1 MHLPLHRLL
10 VYKSNGDTREDTMLK
25 LSAVIITLVAVLS
38 SALPTYAQ
46 SRDQV
51 RERIEALHGNSE
63 GFDESFKL
71 LTEAMR
77 YGDPVTVANLGS
89 YPLTVNANG
98 ESYDIQ
104 TEDDMVENYETLVM
118 RGTQNDVAEQTYGD
132 LIVNSDGVGF
142 ANGALWMTAICDTED
157 CGVSHWAITSVN
169 N

>member
-1 MHLPLHRLL
+1 
-10 VYKSNGDTREDTMLK
+10 MLK
-25 LSAVIITLVAVLS
+25 RCVIAFTLAAALLSAH
-38 SALPTYAQ
+38 PGFAQ
-46 SRDQV
+46 STSEA

-63 GFDESFKL
+63 GFADSFKL

-77 YGDPVTVANLGS
+77 FGDPVTVANLGA

-104 TEDDMVENYETLVM
+104 SEDDMVENYEKLVM
-118 RGTQNDVAEQTYGD
+118 QETQNSVAEQTYGD

-142 ANGALWMTAICDTED
+142 ANGALWMTAICDTDD
-157 CGVSHWAITSVN
+157 CSVSHWAITSIN

>member
-1 MHLPLHRLL
+1 
-10 VYKSNGDTREDTMLK
+10 MLK
-25 LSAVIITLVAVLS
+25 RCVIAFTLAAALLSAY
-38 SALPTYAQ
+38 PGFAQ
-46 SRDQV
+46 STAEA

-63 GFDESFKL
+63 GFADSFKL

-77 YGDPVTVANLGS
+77 FGDPVTVANLGA

-104 TEDDMVENYETLVM
+104 SEDDMVENYEKLVM
-118 RGTQNDVAEQTYGD
+118 QETQNSVAEQTYGD

-142 ANGALWMTAICDTED
+142 ANGALWMTAICDTDD
-157 CGVSHWAITSVN
+157 CSVSHWAITSIN